1 MLKLA
6 LSAVFLS
13 LLLSACV
20 SDQPLSQ
27 AEPAPASSAP
37 ASATPIFSSASSS
50 STSSASP
57 RSPRS
62 AGNSKLASRINS
74 QRMRAQLQQGNQPIN
89 IRHSCSFKNETG
101 YKGSTRIE
109 ISNNEVRQLS
119 TAYEIPAQG
128 SCQIDFRGFRQ
139 TRHSPSIELRHA
151 DGCTARIWTQG
162 RQLTVSYTQCAQR
175 CSSAQTFRFVWP
187 VLIDQP
193 SGRCD

>member
-6 LSAVFLS
+6 LPALVLS
-13 LLLSACV
+13 LLLSACA
-20 SDQPLSQ
+20 SDQALPQ
-27 AEPAPASSAP
+27 APPAPANLPPAASQTSSSAGS
-37 ASATPIFSSASSS
+37 ASASSASS
-50 STSSASP
+50 
-57 RSPRS
+57 RSPSRS
-62 AGNSKLASRINS
+62 GNSKPLSRINN

-109 ISNNEVRQLS
+109 INNNEVRQLN

-175 CSSAQTFRFVWP
+175 CSSAETFRFVWP